1 MKMAR
6 YVSRIAAP
14 KNTKEIRAA
23 ERIAKIL
30 TEDFGLDLERVGY
43 HLVRNHPVIV
53 YHRFDVMALT
63 ASEEYD
69 TLMTE
74 YLGADR
80 GYRVSK

>member
-1 MKMAR
+1 MGLSR
-6 YVSRIAAP
+6 YVHRWAEP

-30 TEDFGLDLERVGY
+30 TEDFGLDMERVGY

-53 YHRFDVMALT
+53 YHRFDVLALT
-63 ASEEYD
+63 ASQEYD
-69 TLMTE
+69 TLMDE

-80 GYRVSK
+80 GNRLSK